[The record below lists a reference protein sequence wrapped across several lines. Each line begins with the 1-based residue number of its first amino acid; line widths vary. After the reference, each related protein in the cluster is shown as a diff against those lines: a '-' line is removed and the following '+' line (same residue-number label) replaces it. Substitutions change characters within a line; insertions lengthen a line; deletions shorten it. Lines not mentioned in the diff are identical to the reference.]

1 MPGSIPDGQDDDHPI
16 NLSTRHI
23 DVNNVHFRYL
33 VTFLYDYDELSDV
46 MPLQFYLSVL
56 HLSKMWRIPTG
67 IKYIKLARQYS
78 LDDWAAP
85 AFQALIKEPLHKLTL
100 EDAEHMGIVT
110 YYKLVELKMKI
121 MDHRIGLAFY
131 PAEITH
137 SFGCRDEVY
146 CSKLWN
152 SFGGGASESSC
163 FIQRT
168 TRRREP

>member
-1 MPGSIPDGQDDDHPI
+1 MSPH
-16 NLSTRHI
+16 
-23 DVNNVHFRYL
+23 
-33 VTFLYDYDELSDV
+33 TFLPCHPDFTAA
-46 MPLQFYLSVL
+46 MQ
-56 HLSKMWRIPTG
+56 
-67 IKYIKLARQYS
+67 IKLARQYS

-152 SFGGGASESSC
+152 SFWWGGFGKQLLHPENNKTPGAIIACLRCSHWMANG
-163 FIQRT
+163 
-168 TRRREP
+168 